1 MIRAIVTKI
10 RRLFSRQCDHG
21 ENTCG
26 TTNKQDRDTWVK
38 NVLNTIPEGYRILD
52 AGAGEQQYRPY
63 CRHLHYVGQD
73 FGKYDGKGDHA
84 GLQTQKW
91 NYNGLD
97 IISDI
102 TSIPEPDASFDAIMC
117 TEVLEHLPD
126 PMAAFREFRRLL
138 KSGGLLIL
146 TAPFC
151 SLTHYS
157 PYHFFSGF
165 NRYFYTYW
173 LDRSG
178 FTLVELQP
186 NGNYFEYM
194 GQELLRIDSIAR
206 SYLKAT
212 LLEKELSAV
221 RTLLSSLGRMS
232 RADTRSHELLC
243 FGYHV
248 LARKN

>member
-1 MIRAIVTKI
+1 MIRAIIARIQRFITM
-10 RRLFSRQCDHG
+10 QDDHG
-21 ENTCG
+21 KISCG
-26 TTNKQDRDTWVK
+26 TTNKQARDAWIRD
-38 NVLNTIPEGYRILD
+38 VLNTIPEGCRILD

-63 CRHLHYVGQD
+63 CRHLQYVSQD
-73 FGKYDGKGDHA
+73 FGRYDGKGDDA
-84 GLQTQKW
+84 GLQTQEW
-91 NYNGLD
+91 DHGSLD

-102 TSIPEPDASFDAIMC
+102 SAIPEPDASFDAIMC

-126 PMAAFREFRRLL
+126 PVAAFREFRRLL
-138 KSGGLLIL
+138 KPGGLLIL

-165 NRYFYTYW
+165 NRYFFAHW

-178 FTLVELQP
+178 FTVVEMQP
-186 NGNYFEYM
+186 NGNYFEYL
-194 GQELLRIDSIAR
+194 GQELLRVDSIAHRYTKKPLLKKER
-206 SYLKAT
+206 SAI
-212 LLEKELSAV
+212 
-221 RTLLSSLGRMS
+221 RTLLSTLDKMS
-232 RADTRSHELLC
+232 RADTQSHELLC